1 MVPIGRISLP
11 SIAIVDGAAAI
22 DTARSP
28 ANYRLP
34 RRIDGLDV
42 QASFEYEP
50 VHFTIGLSQLR
61 FRGADPDLAVQQLT
75 GAIAVRED
83 NLYLERIVVK
93 TGESALNVGGVIES
107 YLRTPAIKLVA
118 NGTLSLPEVGRIV
131 PVLSGYQLHPELV
144 VRTSGTLDRLLMDL
158 NLVTEA
164 GLLRGPLTTDLRSPD
179 FTFAGPFHVERLNLA
194 PILKNPAQRSNIT
207 GDVRVDLTLPS
218 NPTTTPVLE
227 RLGGT
232 FTFSGPR
239 VLALGYEAAQ
249 VRAKGSFKG
258 SRITLSAGARARL
271 RRLGDDSRSD
281 RSAPGPAARVLRSA
295 GHRGGC
301 RPAAA
306 SRLDAGAEAR
316 HGAVTLR
323 LPRDGTR
330 HGRVRFRDAQ
340 PVSGGRRLD
349 RTGHRR
355 GVR

>member
-1 MVPIGRISLP
+1 MAFMRRIVHVVAWAGTLAVALLAVALVVSQTPWFRDWIRRTIIREAKQYLNGELTIGRVTGNLFFDFGLSDVAVDLSGERMVAIKTVALKYSVFQLVSRGIVIDRITLTSPRLHLVRDGEGWNIRRLVKDRAREADRRGPNRSISLP

-144 VRTSGTLDRLLMDL
+144 VRTEWDARSSVDGSEPRDR
-158 NLVTEA
+158 
-164 GLLRGPLTTDLRSPD
+164 GRSP
-179 FTFAGPFHVERLNLA
+179 
-194 PILKNPAQRSNIT
+194 
-207 GDVRVDLTLPS
+207 
-218 NPTTTPVLE
+218 
-227 RLGGT
+227 
-232 FTFSGPR
+232 
-239 VLALGYEAAQ
+239 
-249 VRAKGSFKG
+249 
-258 SRITLSAGARARL
+258 
-271 RRLGDDSRSD
+271 SRSAHD
-281 RSAPGPAARVLRSA
+281 
-295 GHRGGC
+295 
-301 RPAAA
+301 RPALA
-306 SRLDAGAEAR
+306 
-316 HGAVTLR
+316 
-323 LPRDGTR
+323 
-330 HGRVRFRDAQ
+330 
-340 PVSGGRRLD
+340 
-349 RTGHRR
+349 
-355 GVR
+355 